1 MIPWASRELALFYA
15 CKKLAQK
22 NAFVIVDGDI
32 EVLRGNHMNATEQA
46 LYLEE
51 NNLKITDETIKS
63 INENLLEIRNAL
75 KATNDAL
82 RMAKHANN
90 LLSEQLL
97 EANKQSERDKETIR
111 RLRLTID
118 QDSSCSTLLE

>member
-1 MIPWASRELALFYA
+1 
-15 CKKLAQK
+15 
-22 NAFVIVDGDI
+22 
-32 EVLRGNHMNATEQA
+32 MNATEQA